1 MFFYLFKGASTGV
14 EYNVY
19 RLMGE
24 SEAEL
29 EKRIKEQESKVAES
43 GSHIILKHISFF
55 FLIFNFPGMAYSFE
69 KEI

>member
-1 MFFYLFKGASTGV
+1 MFLYLFKGASTGV

-43 GSHIILKHISFF
+43 G
-55 FLIFNFPGMAYSFE
+55 
-69 KEI
+69 